1 MIRELKNFLLI
12 IRDLIILS
20 RPEWGFIFSGVAFM
34 LSLFYLLPLKSL
46 IIGWISIYAF
56 SCGHFAVNGL
66 FDKKSDVINPRRFSL
81 RNPLS
86 YSTLLTSRIIYLWV
100 ALVWLILIPLNL
112 TFIPFTTNSLK
123 VPIALFLFILA
134 TCSSILYSVP
144 PFRLKSKP
152 FVDMI
157 ITLVIAGFCFPIYI
171 GLLGPNVIVNE
182 RLLFYG
188 MTLSLLLVIGLH
200 WPTILTD
207 LETDIQNGENTT
219 AVYLGRIN
227 ASYLTSFGIFLR
239 ITGFAILNIALMKE
253 GLLMINILP
262 FILGIVEGFLAI
274 NLVWRK
280 NQSSVELLWKT
291 VIITSIIG
299 GIIFGF
305 LYTPQS

>member
-1 MIRELKNFLLI
+1 MIGELKNFLLI

-66 FDKKSDVINPRRFSL
+66 FDKKSDAINPRRFSL

-134 TCSSILYSVP
+134 TGSSILYSVP

-219 AVYLGRIN
+219 AVYLGRIK

-239 ITGFAILNIALMKE
+239 ITGFAILNIVLMKE

-299 GIIFGF
+299 GILFGF
-305 LYTPQS
+305 LYTP